1 MVGIENSINNFF
13 AFNTKREVVN
23 QVNHTDAFKDCYAD
37 TISCSHPCLSRYN
50 KNGEKEYPINCG
62 YCYPCL
68 IRKSSVLDVE
78 RDTKYSF
85 AGETY
90 KFLIA
95 NKENDKGSDLRA
107 VLSSI
112 YRYKHIPE
120 EDLKRFIRSV
130 GRLSPDEVEKFLR
143 VYKSSMEDL
152 IELFAEDEIMRY
164 LGI

>member
-1 MVGIENSINNFF
+1 M
-13 AFNTKREVVN
+13 
-23 QVNHTDAFKDCYAD
+23 
-37 TISCSHPCLSRYN
+37 
-50 KNGEKEYPINCG
+50 
-62 YCYPCL
+62 

-95 NKENDKGSDLRA
+95 NEENDKGSDLRA

-112 YRYKHIPE
+112 YRYRHISE

-130 GRLSPDEVEKFLR
+130 GRLSQDEVEKFLR